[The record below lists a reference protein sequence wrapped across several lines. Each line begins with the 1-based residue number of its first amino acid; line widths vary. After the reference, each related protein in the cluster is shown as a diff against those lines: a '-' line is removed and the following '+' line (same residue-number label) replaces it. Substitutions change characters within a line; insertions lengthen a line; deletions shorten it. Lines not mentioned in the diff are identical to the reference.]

1 MASPKTTLIIPVESQ
16 VRELDAKILR
26 GVYMAKSMRSLSDR
40 MFAILRQLGHEIVAW
55 DEEALVRFRPEDYYR
70 RRLSAKAV
78 GLVSHLFAWGE
89 DDAESFRKFPEY
101 PGVPIYVTGD
111 LMRPD
116 VRGYF
121 DEEVADLRRRFG
133 EFILINTNFGY
144 VNAFAS
150 RLNLIQKP
158 KIPGGTPV
166 NGENTLGMT
175 SAFARGLSAH
185 KQALFLH
192 FRELIPALADAMPD
206 YTIVARPH
214 PAEDHRPW
222 QEAASGRAN
231 VRVVNEKSVIPWLIA
246 AKALVHNGCTTAVE
260 AAVLGTPAVSYR
272 PVTADAFDLEL
283 PNALSDEAFSLEE
296 LLAKIRAI
304 SRGELRSSNGNAQR
318 AILERHIASLEGP
331 LAADRM
337 VSALCAAGYDQSPPA
352 RPAPLPYVTGW
363 LHLHARTAVKQINR
377 RRAGTRNANAF
388 HDHRFPGTSVDDIRD
403 RIQRFSAHLK
413 RFANHRVSQISN
425 HIYRIHG

>member
-1 MASPKTTLIIPVESQ
+1 
-16 VRELDAKILR
+16 
-26 GVYMAKSMRSLSDR
+26 MAKSMRSLSDR

-55 DEEALVRFRPEDYYR
+55 DEEALVRFHPEDYYR

-78 GLVSHLFAWGE
+78 SLVSHLFAWGE
-89 DDAESFRKFPEY
+89 DDAESFRKFPAY
-101 PGVPIYVTGD
+101 PGVPIHVTGNPRID

-144 VNAFAS
+144 
-150 RLNLIQKP
+150 
-158 KIPGGTPV
+158 
-166 NGENTLGMT
+166 
-175 SAFARGLSAH
+175 AFARGLSAH
-185 KQALFLH
+185 KQALFLR

-214 PAEDHRPW
+214 PAEDHEPW
-222 QEAASGRAN
+222 QEAARGRAN

-246 AKALVHNGCTTAVE
+246 AKALVHNSCTTAVE
-260 AAVLGTPAVSYR
+260 AAALGTPAVSYR

-296 LLAKIRAI
+296 LLTKVRAI
-304 SRGELRSSNGNAQR
+304 STGELCPRNGSARR

-337 VSALCAAGYDQSPPA
+337 VSALCDASYDQRPPA
-352 RPAPLPYVTGW
+352 RPAPLPYLTGW

-413 RFANHRVSQISN
+413 RFANHRVSQISH